1 MLDYY
6 YALTILWRKNMV
18 TIDRQ
23 NWFGSIFRK
32 ISLNLKTLFDSN
44 MATIGISSSHYW
56 ILKLLWKEE
65 GRTQKQLVSNL
76 SVKPASLT
84 GMIDNMVEKGW
95 LKRIPDANDARANR
109 IFLTEKGRELEK
121 LAADIIEECE
131 DTVCKGLTTEE
142 IEVFRPLLM
151 KVLKN
156 LEA

>member
-1 MLDYY
+1 
-6 YALTILWRKNMV
+6 MV